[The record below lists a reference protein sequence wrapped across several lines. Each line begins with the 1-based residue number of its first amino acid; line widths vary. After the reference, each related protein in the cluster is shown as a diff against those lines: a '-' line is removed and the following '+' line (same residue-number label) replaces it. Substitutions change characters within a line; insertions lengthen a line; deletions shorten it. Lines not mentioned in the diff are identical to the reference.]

1 MFGKA
6 KKGRTSASKVF
17 KRLNENEKTPLIRS
31 IERIRPRDI
40 KLSEGAKVQKSTYR
54 LILGAVRYALL
65 TASSLMFLLSCVA
78 LVLYVLSYIQTSEE
92 NAQYS
97 EVFYGDATLSAVSVA
112 TPSRANVETLE
123 FSRSLAGEVIDVE
136 YSEGVYNEE
145 FQRMRSKILDMKRQN
160 PDVWGWITV
169 ENTNID
175 YPIMFS
181 GDNSFYLTHS
191 PNKKTNSHGSIFA
204 DGRTK
209 PKLEDNKA
217 LIVYGHNMNA
227 TNTMFAQLIHFTKE
241 DVFNNRRITITTLE
255 GIYTFEVFSIY
266 NTTADY
272 NYIRTQFYGDSDFL
286 QFVNKCDSLSLFH
299 KDVEFTEDDMLL
311 TLSTCTTQRDDKRWA
326 IHAKLIAVS
335 N

>member
-1 MFGKA
+1 MFKRT
-6 KKGRTSASKVF
+6 KNGRTVRSKVF
-17 KRLNENEKTPLIRS
+17 KQPNESEKTPLIRS

-40 KLSEGAKVQKSTYR
+40 KLSESAKVQKSTSR
-54 LILGAVRYALL
+54 LLLGAVRYALL
-65 TASSLMFLLSCVA
+65 TASSLVFLCSCVA
-78 LVLYVLSYIQTSEE
+78 LVFYFLSYVQTSEE
-92 NAQYS
+92 N
-97 EVFYGDATLSAVSVA
+97 EKFNDVFYGDAMLSSV
-112 TPSRANVETLE
+112 TISPPNKANVETLE
-123 FSRSLAGEVIDVE
+123 FSRTLAGEVIDVE

-181 GDNSFYLTHS
+181 GDNSYYLTHS

-204 DGRTK
+204 DGRTA

-241 DVFNNRRITITTLE
+241 DVFNNRQVTITTLD

-266 NTTADY
+266 STTADY
-272 NYIRTQFYGDSDFL
+272 NYIRTHFYGSSDFL
-286 QFVNKCDSLSLFH
+286 SFIKKCDSLSLFH
-299 KDVEFTEDDMLL
+299 KDITFTEDDMLL
-311 TLSTCTTQRDDKRWA
+311 TLSTCTTQRDNKRWA